1 MGGSHQT
8 LDEGQDAVWVLC
20 SRSQDEDPG
29 MAAGW
34 IAPQV
39 TDTTVEREQH
49 PALIRCCRHDH
60 RVTLA
65 SQVLLDHRVHIMAVA
80 TQRRGQIVR
89 EVLVELDSHAGNGWI
104 SSRASAAP

>member
-1 MGGSHQT
+1 MLS
-8 LDEGQDAVWVLC
+8 VLC
-20 SRSQDEDPG
+20 SRPQDEDPG

-34 IAPQV
+34 VAPQV
-39 TDTTVEREQH
+39 ADPAVEGEH
-49 PALIRCCRHDH
+49 DPALIRCRRHDH

-65 SQVLLDHRVHIMAVA
+65 GEALLNDRVHVMAVA

-89 EVLVELDSHAGNGWI
+89 QVLVEFDSHAGSRWI